1 MADDNGNGMLAPRVS
16 PTVSK
21 DKWTQIA
28 LRKLSKGWVV
38 IIGEAKRSSNFFKPG
53 SGFDPIPYSVATKMI
68 ETGLLKEEG
77 THRLG
82 KRYVLSDGIDPV
94 VAVPPAPAK
103 VIDDDDDEENGDDY
117 KELDDLTEIEGSY
130 EEGED
135 DEESEVDES

>member
-1 MADDNGNGMLAPRVS
+1 MADENGNGMLAPRVS

-38 IIGEAKRSSNFFKPG
+38 IIAEAKRSSNFFKPG

-77 THRLG
+77 VHRLG
-82 KRYVLSDGIDPV
+82 KRFVLSDGVDPV
-94 VAVPPAPAK
+94 VAVPPPPAK
-103 VIDDDDDEENGDDY
+103 VVVDDDDDDEDGDDY
-117 KELDDLTEIEGSY
+117 KDIDDLTDIEDSY
-130 EEGED
+130 DEGESD
-135 DEESEVDES
+135 EDEETTE